1 MAIFSFTAGGKSFD
15 VEAPSGATEA
25 QAKAVFDKQFN
36 TGSLTGLVSG
46 DILNAAT
53 QAKDGLKS
61 ALSQLGPNA
70 TSAINALST
79 QLPNLSNVSIS
90 APINVGS
97 FVTQAAAQVNIG
109 GLNPTQIQGLLT
121 STSASVGQAAAALTS
136 AKGLGAFGFNAK
148 QLEQTGMLKPGT
160 AKILEQSG
168 ADLASTL
175 SSPAVWTGKGG
186 VNSVTDILGNDKL
199 QSGLQQTLM
208 KQGFDKLG
216 QLGSITKNLDPAKLG
231 PIVSNAAKF
240 GADTAS
246 KWLSGGASA
255 AVVGQLNDLA
265 KNSQFGQ
272 AFSALNDTISGGGS
286 PLQAGVK
293 ELKGF
298 ANTVNRDTVTQGT
311 KNVIGNSKVPS
322 PSFSPPPKIP
332 KATKEDLIAQS
343 LALSEEKKVLDLEYT
358 NIYNRTI
365 SAFTNSQVDVLGPG
379 IIADAQALSV
389 KLKAYLPKITAFV
402 ATLEAQLNTD
412 LYASNYSAKLVIEST
427 IDLIEVIIAKIQKR
441 IDAIK
446 AGG

>member
-1 MAIFSFTAGGKSFD
+1 
-15 VEAPSGATEA
+15 
-25 QAKAVFDKQFN
+25 
-36 TGSLTGLVSG
+36 
-46 DILNAAT
+46 
-53 QAKDGLKS
+53 
-61 ALSQLGPNA
+61 
-70 TSAINALST
+70 
-79 QLPNLSNVSIS
+79 
-90 APINVGS
+90 
-97 FVTQAAAQVNIG
+97 
-109 GLNPTQIQGLLT
+109 
-121 STSASVGQAAAALTS
+121 
-136 AKGLGAFGFNAK
+136 
-148 QLEQTGMLKPGT
+148 
-160 AKILEQSG
+160 
-168 ADLASTL
+168 
-175 SSPAVWTGKGG
+175 VWTGKGG

-246 KWLSGGASA
+246 KWLSGGAGA

-272 AFSALNDTISGGGS
+272 AFSALNSAISGGGS

-298 ANTVNRDTVTQGT
+298 ANTVNRDTVAQGT

-322 PSFSPPPKIP
+322 PNFSSPPKIP
-332 KATKEDLIAQS
+332 KATKEDLATQS
-343 LALSEEKKVLDLEYT
+343 LALAEEKQKLDLEYT

-365 SAFTNSQVDVLGPG
+365 SAFTNSQVDILGPS
-379 IIADAQALSV
+379 IISDAQALSV
-389 KLKAYLPKITAFV
+389 KLKAYLPKIKAFV
-402 ATLEAQLNTD
+402 DTLEAQLSD
-412 LYASNYSAKLVIEST
+412 LYPGNYKAKLDIESS
-427 IDLIEVIIAKIQKR
+427 IDLLEVIIAKIQKR